1 MAIKPRQ
8 LQRGDT
14 IGIVT
19 LGSPLEANII
29 NEGINTLKNMGF
41 KVVIGDYVYAA
52 NGFLAGTPQ
61 QQATDLMNMFKNQQ
75 VKLILPTRG
84 GVGVASILPYLDF
97 NIIKNNPK
105 IVSGYSDITILL
117 NVLYQFADL
126 VTFQSLMLL
135 DFRQGT
141 PPYNYNQ
148 FFNSITQ
155 LTTPWSINNPPGIP
169 LVSKVQGNVT
179 GQIVGGNLTSF
190 VGSLGTPYE
199 IDTKGKILFLED
211 THEPV
216 NTIFRYLNHLK
227 LAGKFDD
234 CIGIIMGECT
244 ECQPAYGKTYENI
257 IDEFLVPLGK
267 PLMTNLTSSH
277 GFYKAAVPL
286 GVNVTMN
293 TYNRSLT
300 VMEPAVSI

>member
-29 NEGINTLKNMGF
+29 NEGIYTLKNMGF

-155 LTTPWSINNPPGIP
+155 LTAPWSINNPPGIP

-244 ECQPAYGKTYENI
+244 ECQPAYGKTYENV
-257 IDEFLVPLGK
+257 IDELLVPLGK

-277 GFYKAAVPL
+277 GFYKVAVPL

-293 TYNRSLT
+293 TYNRLLT